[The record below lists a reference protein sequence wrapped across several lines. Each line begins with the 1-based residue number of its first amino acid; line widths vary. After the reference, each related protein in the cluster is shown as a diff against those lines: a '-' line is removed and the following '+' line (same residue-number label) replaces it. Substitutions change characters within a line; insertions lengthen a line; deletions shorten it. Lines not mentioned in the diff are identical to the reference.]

1 MGKAAGVTT
10 TQNEQQGQAVLL
22 QEGLLVQ
29 KKTKFAGLD
38 GFLLS
43 KFFEQ

>member
-1 MGKAAGVTT
+1 VGKAAGVTT

-22 QEGLLVQ
+22 QEGLVQ